1 MAKRKQRTNGTG
13 TIFKRVEGGSWIIS
27 WFNHEGKRVERSTKT
42 TDRATA
48 ERILRERLSETAL
61 RRDGVIDPELDRF
74 SIEAKKPL
82 REHVD
87 AYIGHCRRIGQAP
100 RNVSQK
106 ESHLN
111 RLLDSSGA
119 SRLTDLNSCALERH
133 MALMRDDGLSARS
146 LNFARQ
152 IAVAF
157 MNWCV
162 KTAKVPSNPLLIVP
176 KQDESTDRRR
186 VRRPLNDDELAR
198 LMSVAREHGREAWYM
213 AAAMAGLRRGDLL
226 KLTWSDVDFDAGVI
240 TIRGGK
246 AKRVDQIPMHPQLL
260 EVLRARLRTF
270 PAMPKARVFSSGV
283 TSRTQLND
291 FLRAG
296 IAREEVVTD
305 EDGKL
310 VMIGQG
316 KWERPKTRIL
326 TDDADG
332 RVIDLHALRTTLGTQ
347 LARAGVA
354 PQVAQR
360 VMRHSDY
367 QTTLNHYT
375 VLGLN
380 DTSKAVEAIPAI
392 RPPVHEAER
401 ATGTAD
407 QRPLQHQ
414 QWECK
419 TGRFGASGREG
430 DTPVMPSNNQSK
442 TRSDAALSG
451 SKRVDTKKRVNGL
464 EPSTFSLE
472 G

>member
-1 MAKRKQRTNGTG
+1 MAKRKRTNGTG
-13 TIFKRVEGGSWIIS
+13 TIFKRIEGGSWIIS
-27 WFNHEGKRVERSTKT
+27 WFNHEGMRVEHSTKT

-48 ERILRERLSETAL
+48 ERILRERLSDAAL

-82 REHVD
+82 KEHVD
-87 AYIGHCRRIGQAP
+87 AYIEHCRRIGQAP

-106 ESHLN
+106 ASHLK
-111 RLLDSSGA
+111 RLLESSQA
-119 SRLTDLNSCALERH
+119 TRLNELNSCALEHH

-146 LNFARQ
+146 MNFARQ

-157 MNWCV
+157 VNWCV
-162 KTAKVPSNPLLIVP
+162 KTAKAPSNPLLIVP
-176 KQDESTDRRR
+176 KLDETTDRRR
-186 VRRPLNDDELAR
+186 VRRPLSDNELAR

-226 KLTWSDVDFDAGVI
+226 KLIWSDVDFNAGVI

-246 AKRVDQIPMHPQLL
+246 AKRVDQIPMHPQL
-260 EVLRARLRTF
+260 EEALRARLRAF
-270 PAMPKARVFSSGV
+270 PAMPRAKVFNSEV
-283 TSRTQLND
+283 TSRTQLKD
-291 FLRAG
+291 FLRVG

-305 EDGKL
+305 ADGKP
-310 VMIGQG
+310 VMIGKG

-354 PQVAQR
+354 PQIAQR

-367 QTTLNHYT
+367 RTTLNHYT
-375 VLGLN
+375 VLGLT
-380 DTSKAVEAIPAI
+380 DVSKAVDAIPTI
-392 RPPVHEAER
+392 RPPTHEVER
-401 ATGTAD
+401 ATGTAN

-414 QWECK
+414 QPVCK
-419 TGRFGASGREG
+419 TGRFGASGRVG
-430 DTPVMPSNNQSK
+430 DTPAMTTSTQRK
-442 TRSDAALSG
+442 TRSNAALSG
-451 SKRVDTKKRVNGL
+451 TERINTKQRVNGL